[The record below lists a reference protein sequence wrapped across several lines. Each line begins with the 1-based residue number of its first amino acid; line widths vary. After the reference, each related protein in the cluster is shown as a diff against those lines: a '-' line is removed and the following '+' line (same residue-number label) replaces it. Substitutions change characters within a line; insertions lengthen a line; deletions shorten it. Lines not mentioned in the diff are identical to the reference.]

1 LSGFLFLHLKNLTF
15 VYALLIFFL
24 TNIKAM
30 NKSSIGSL
38 FFLFSCLAWLSSPIK
53 LYAQLPENLVFRDAV
68 YQDVVQTVLLH
79 QVDDQL
85 EEPMILLNDQLNK
98 LKLSFDMLGDYA
110 YTYQFTLIHCTHDW
124 KPSQLQQI
132 EYIQGFEEER
142 IDQYRF
148 SLNTITPYVH
158 YDVLLP
164 SSQMLL
170 TKSGNYLLVVYEDEL
185 TADQLVLSRRL
196 MVVDPQVGIS
206 AKIPQYARKLSEAD
220 RKQQV
225 DVVVGATNF
234 FFDSPKSTVNL
245 LIKQNFRWDNAVEGL
260 KPNYVYPDAL
270 TFEYEDETLFEGANQ
285 FRYFDMKSFRYQSE
299 NIERIFEEPDYFT
312 VRLWPDKRRVFED
325 YLSEQDINGRKF
337 IKARDDQD
345 TDIEGDYAW
354 VEFFLQADAPFTH
367 EDVYII
373 GALND
378 WNLDEKNKMTY
389 NFKRKG
395 YQAAL
400 FLKQGYYN
408 YLYGVVERG
417 ERKAFVEPIE
427 GSHWDTNNLYAIYL
441 YYTKPGTGYDQLIG
455 TAVIPSHP

>member
-1 LSGFLFLHLKNLTF
+1 MLGRCCFFWINL
-15 VYALLIFFL
+15 I
-24 TNIKAM
+24 AM
-30 NKSSIGSL
+30 NKSSIS
-38 FFLFSCLAWLSSPIK
+38 FFVFLFTCLAWLYLPSS
-53 LYAQLPENLVFRDAV
+53 LFSQLPENLVFRDAV
-68 YQDVVQTVLLH
+68 YKDVVHTVLLH
-79 QVDDQL
+79 PADDQL
-85 EEPMILLNDQLNK
+85 EEPMMHLNDQVNK

-110 YTYQFTLIHCTHDW
+110 FTFQYTFIHCTHDW
-124 KPSQLQQI
+124 KPLPLQKI

-142 IDQYRF
+142 IDLYRF

-158 YDVLLP
+158 YDALLP
-164 SSQMLL
+164 SSQMHL
-170 TKSGNYLLVVYEDEL
+170 TKSGNYLLVVYENEL
-185 TADQLVLSRRL
+185 TADQLILSRRL
-196 MVVDPQVGIS
+196 MVVDPQIGIS
-206 AKIPQYARKLSEAD
+206 AKIPQYARKLSEAG

-225 DVVVGATNF
+225 DVVVGAKNF

-260 KPNYVYPDAL
+260 KPNYVYPDVL
-270 TFEYEDETLFEGANQ
+270 TFEYEEETLFEGGNQ
-285 FRYFDMKSFRYQSE
+285 FRYFDMKSYRYQSDK
-299 NIERIFEEPDYFT
+299 IERIFEEPDYFT
-312 VRLWPDKRRVFED
+312 VRLWPDKRRVFDD
-325 YLSEQDINGRKF
+325 YISEQDINGRKF
-337 IKARDDQD
+337 IKAREDQD

-378 WNLDEKNKMTY
+378 WNLDENNKMTY

-395 YQAAL
+395 YQAVL

-427 GSHWDTNNLYAIYL
+427 GSHWDTNNQYIIYL
-441 YYTKPGTGYDQLIG
+441 YYSKPGTGYDQLIG